1 MSARAL
7 TNAADAGAH
16 RAAGLYR
23 RSVAW
28 SIDAAL
34 LVPVALLLSW
44 RWTAPAASAWVEKVE
59 AVLDHG
65 GRALGAAVID
75 GAPILLWATSMLRD
89 PQLTGSIAEAEAASW
104 ALAWPG
110 GLAFALLGALYHGAG
125 ECSVWQ
131 GSPGKRLLG
140 LRVHDRHGQPLM
152 IRHALLRHAAGSLS
166 WLTLNLGHALA
177 ALAPQHLA
185 LHDRCSGTR
194 VVAGAGAGARPRWAP
209 WWLGLLAL
217 ATAGTAIWLANR
229 AVQVMSAALEQALY

>member
-1 MSARAL
+1 MSTPRL
-7 TNAADAGAH
+7 TQAADAGLD
-16 RAAGLYR
+16 RPAGLYR

-34 LVPVALLLSW
+34 LAPLALLLSW
-44 RWTAPAASAWVEKVE
+44 RWTAPAASEWAENVKML
-59 AVLDHG
+59 LDHG
-65 GRALGAAVID
+65 GRALGAALTS
-75 GAPILLWATSMLRD
+75 GAPVPSWAASMLHD
-89 PQLTGSIAEAEAASW
+89 PQLTDRIAAVESTTW

-110 GLAFALLGALYHGAG
+110 VLAFALLGALYHGAG
-125 ECSVWQ
+125 ECSAWQ

-152 IRHALLRHAAGSLS
+152 VGHALLRHGAGSLS

-194 VVAGAGAGARPRWAP
+194 VVAGVGAPPRWALA
-209 WWLGLLAL
+209 WLGLLAL
-217 ATAGTAIWLANR
+217 ATAGTATWLASR